1 MMEKNIKFE
10 EKILTLQGENEKLTA
25 ELAQQHQLEQ
35 DLQNE
40 IKFLNEQ
47 IEMLREEQETL
58 EILQERFLLLGE
70 DLSLP
75 TGSIVNKPVAGIQM
89 VHGGRM
95 VDGFCLT
102 APIHT

>member
-1 MMEKNIKFE
+1 MEKNIKFE

-58 EILQERFLLLGE
+58 E
-70 DLSLP
+70 
-75 TGSIVNKPVAGIQM
+75 K
-89 VHGGRM
+89 
-95 VDGFCLT
+95 
-102 APIHT
+102 

>member
-58 EILQERFLLLGE
+58 E
-70 DLSLP
+70 
-75 TGSIVNKPVAGIQM
+75 K
-89 VHGGRM
+89 
-95 VDGFCLT
+95 
-102 APIHT
+102 